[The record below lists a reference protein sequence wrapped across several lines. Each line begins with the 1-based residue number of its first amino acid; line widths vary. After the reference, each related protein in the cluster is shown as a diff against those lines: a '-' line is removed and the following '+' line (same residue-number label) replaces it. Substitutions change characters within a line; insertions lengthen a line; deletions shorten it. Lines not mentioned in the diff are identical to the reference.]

1 MKLKTFKRGGVYPPE
16 NKWAAAVP
24 IQKLALPGTVSIP
37 LHQHLGAPAEPV
49 VKKGD
54 KVKVGTLIGRRG
66 EAFISANIHSSVSG
80 TVEKID
86 DVPDIGGYK
95 KPAVVIKVEG
105 DEWEDSIDRSA
116 DLVVPI
122 KLEPEAI
129 LKKMEEMGIVGL
141 GGATF
146 PSHIKYMVS
155 DDRKI
160 DTLVVNGVEC
170 EPYLTADHRLMLERT
185 EEILVGIQIM
195 MKAGRVNRAL
205 IGIEANKPDAITA
218 MQTGAQDYPGVEVVP
233 LKVKYP
239 QGAEKQL
246 IKALLNREVPSG
258 KLPLDVGVII
268 NNVGTALAIYEAVQK
283 NKPLVERVVT
293 VTGKEPGK
301 HGNFLVRIGTPVAL
315 LLEALGEQMP
325 GNAARI
331 IGGGPMMGKALDSLD
346 IPVTKAI
353 PGLVLI
359 EGNDAHR
366 RETRHCIRC
375 ARCSQACPMGLE
387 PYLLEKL
394 ANRGYFDRCE
404 EEAITDCM
412 ECGCCSYTC
421 PSAIPLL
428 DYIRFGKTNVMRIQ
442 RERRQQ

>member
-1 MKLKTFKRGGVYPPE
+1 MKLRTFKQGGVHPPE
-16 NKWAAAVP
+16 NKWAAGIP
-24 IQKLALPGTVSIP
+24 IQKLALPGTVLIP

-66 EAFISANIHSSVSG
+66 GAFISANIHSSVSG

-86 DVPDIGGYK
+86 DTADIGGYK

-105 DEWEDSIDRSA
+105 DEWEDSIDRTA
-116 DLVVPI
+116 DLAVQI

-129 LKKMEEMGIVGL
+129 LKKMEDMGIVGL

-155 DDRKI
+155 DDRKV

-185 EEILVGIQIM
+185 AEILVGVQIM
-195 MKAGRVNRAL
+195 MKAGRVNRA
-205 IGIEANKPDAITA
+205 IVGIEANKPDAIAA
-218 MQTGAQDYPGVEVVP
+218 MQTGARNYPGVEVVP

-246 IKALLNREVPSG
+246 IKALLNREVPAG

-293 VTGKEPGK
+293 VTGKRAGK

-315 LLEALGEQMP
+315 LLEALGEELP

-331 IGGGPMMGKALDSLD
+331 IGGGPMMGKALGSLD

-353 PGLVLI
+353 SGLVLM
-359 EGNDAHR
+359 EEKDAHR
-366 RETRHCIRC
+366 REVQPCIRC
-375 ARCSQACPMGLE
+375 ARCSQTCPMGLE
-387 PYLLEKL
+387 PHLLEKL

-404 EEAITDCM
+404 KEAITDCM

-442 RERRQQ
+442 RERRQK